1 MKRVTGVGG
10 IFFRAKDPDA
20 LKKWY
25 VDHLGI
31 PIDDDGFVCF
41 YWKEEKGSKQDAFTV
56 WLPFPEDNDSF
67 DPSEKQ
73 FMVNFRV
80 ENLAELLKTLREEGV
95 EVDDRVE
102 EHEFGKF
109 GWITDPEGNRV
120 ELWEPSG

>member
-1 MKRVTGVGG
+1 MKRVTGIGG

-20 LKKWY
+20 LKEWY

-41 YWKEEKGSKQDAFTV
+41 YWKEEKGPGQDAFTV
-56 WLPFPEDNDSF
+56 WQPFPEDTDYF

-120 ELWEPSG
+120 ELWEPGG